1 MPQPRKLPQAAPLDD
16 KRIGFEGRAAHD
28 DHLAVKVWLRL
39 LSCSTQIER
48 DIREL
53 LRLRFGTTLPRFD
66 YLAQLQRHP
75 HGLRMSA
82 LSHYLM
88 VSGGNITGL
97 TDQLVAEGWV
107 QRLADPAD
115 RRSLLVCLTAAG
127 HAQFVAMAQEH
138 EAWLTHMFAGCTV
151 AFKKELYGMLGQL
164 RLQLAPVA
172 SPTKKRVR

>member
-1 MPQPRKLPQAAPLDD
+1 MSMSRNTANTKSLDD
-16 KRIGFEGRAAHD
+16 KRIGFEGRAARD
-28 DHLAVKVWLRL
+28 DHMAVKIWLRL

-53 LRLRFGTTLPRFD
+53 LRLQFGTTLPRFD

-75 HGLRMSA
+75 QGLRMSA

-107 QRLADPAD
+107 QRVADPSD
-115 RRSLLVCLTAAG
+115 RRSLLVSLTSAG
-127 HAQFVAMAQEH
+127 QTQFAQMAQEH
-138 EAWLTHMFAGCTV
+138 EAWLTEMFAGCTSK
-151 AFKKELYGMLGQL
+151 FKTELYGMLGQL
-164 RLQLAPVA
+164 RLQLKHTPRK
-172 SPTKKRVR
+172 PTR

>member
-1 MPQPRKLPQAAPLDD
+1 MAHRLKPSPATALDD
-16 KRIGFEGRAAHD
+16 KRIGFEGRAVQD

-48 DIREL
+48 NIREL
-53 LRLRFGTTLPRFD
+53 LRLRFATTLPRFD

-75 HGLRMSA
+75 QGLRMSA

-127 HAQFVAMAQEH
+127 QAQFANMALEH
-138 EAWLTHMFAGCTV
+138 EAWLTQMFAGCTV
-151 AFKKELYGMLGQL
+151 AFKKELYAMLGQL

-172 SPTKKRVR
+172 PPKKKRV